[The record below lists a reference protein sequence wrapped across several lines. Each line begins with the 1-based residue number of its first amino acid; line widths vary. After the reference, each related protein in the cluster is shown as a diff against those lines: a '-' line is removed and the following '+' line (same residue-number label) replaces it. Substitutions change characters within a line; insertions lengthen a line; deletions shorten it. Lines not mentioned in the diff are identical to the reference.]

1 MDVNIVFEC
10 IGFGA
15 SRAVASA
22 NFVAST
28 SSRIPARYILETAR
42 DPVAYCIE
50 ALAEHDPVAAARIRR
65 PERALILER
74 LQREAGVT
82 RH

>member
-1 MDVNIVFEC
+1 MDVNAVFEC

-22 NFVAST
+22 NFVAGT
-28 SSRIPARYILETAR
+28 SSRVPARYILETAR

-50 ALAEHDPVAAARIRR
+50 ALARHDPEAAARIRR
-65 PERALILER
+65 PERVLILER
-74 LQREAGVT
+74 LRREAGLV